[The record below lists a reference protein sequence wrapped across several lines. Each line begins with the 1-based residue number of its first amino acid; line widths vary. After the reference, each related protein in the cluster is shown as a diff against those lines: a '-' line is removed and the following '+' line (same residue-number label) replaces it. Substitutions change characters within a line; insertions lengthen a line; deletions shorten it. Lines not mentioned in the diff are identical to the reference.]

1 MDVGGATTTTTKM
14 TSTMNKIT
22 YYCVDATCDKKV
34 ATYGA
39 PCCLEHNPLVGG
51 LDDSVS
57 CETSE
62 CPGCGMDL
70 YVGANGYCSHC
81 WVDRFGTDEAPP
93 CSPVEH
99 ECSEDD
105 IRKNCECHHSPLCRL
120 CEVYYGYADDPYDG
134 NTYDCTNCKREFK
147 NKYSRNQSL
156 CRDCED
162 LPPILS
168 EQEVEWLEIQELEE
182 QIAKIKEKVEL
193 YSGGMT
199 PRQVDD
205 WRLLWM
211 TKENRLR
218 KLMCWGCRDEVL
230 NQQGHMGPGGCMYD
244 DREDPLEDWDEADLR
259 KLDVQMRYGY

>member
-1 MDVGGATTTTTKM
+1 
-14 TSTMNKIT
+14 MNKIT
-22 YYCVDATCDKKV
+22 YYCCDATCDKKV

-57 CETSE
+57 YETSE

-99 ECSEDD
+99 ECSGEDD
-105 IRKNCECHHSPLCRL
+105 PACPQYQPVRFEWKDRHN
-120 CEVYYGYADDPYDG
+120 
-134 NTYDCTNCKREFK
+134 
-147 NKYSRNQSL
+147 
-156 CRDCED
+156 CED
-162 LPPILS
+162 LPPLPVS
-168 EQEVEWLEIQELEE
+168 PVLTEQEAEWLKIQELEE
-182 QIAKIKEKVEL
+182 EIAKIKEKVEL
-193 YSGGMT
+193 YSSGMT

-211 TKENRLR
+211 TKEKRLR
-218 KLMCWGCRDEVL
+218 ELRCWGCRDGVL
-230 NQQGHMGPGGCMYD
+230 NQQGHMGPGGCLHD
-244 DREDPLEDWDEADLR
+244 ERENPLEDWDEADLR
-259 KLDVQMRYGY
+259 KLDVQMRYGF